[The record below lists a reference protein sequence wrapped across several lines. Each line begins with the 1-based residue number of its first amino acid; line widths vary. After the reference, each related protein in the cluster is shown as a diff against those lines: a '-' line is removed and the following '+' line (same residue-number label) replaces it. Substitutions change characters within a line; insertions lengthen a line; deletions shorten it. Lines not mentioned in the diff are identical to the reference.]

1 MPKRVRTFDPSWL
14 TKRASCVI
22 AARQRNAGLTL
33 AVARELLADLAEG
46 GHIFGLTK
54 GQASMV
60 DLILAAAEHCGA
72 PFRLDVWTWV
82 VAEYEMDL
90 LESLINDGRLSR
102 FRLVVDRGCLKNR
115 PAFIRSVVERFG
127 PDAVRQSLNHSKI
140 AMIRGPKLDVL
151 LRGSMNFNQNLRF
164 EQFDATA
171 SGELCDWFE
180 GVMAEIWEKSAGG
193 QEGMMEIGEMSAQVD
208 SMGSSMSLSFWED

>member
-1 MPKRVRTFDPSWL
+1 M

-33 AVARELLADLAEG
+33 AVARELLQDLDEG
-46 GHIFGLTK
+46 VHVFGLTK

-60 DLILAAAEHCGA
+60 DLVLAAAEHCGA
-72 PFRLDVWTWV
+72 PFQLDCWSWV
-82 VAEYEMDL
+82 IAEYETDL

-115 PAFIRSVVERFG
+115 PAFIRSVVARFG
-127 PDAVRQSLNHSKI
+127 PDAVRQTLNHAKI

-151 LRGSMNFNQNLRF
+151 IRGSMNFNQNSRF
-164 EQFDATA
+164 EQFDCSA
-171 SGELCDWFE
+171 SGQLCDWFE
-180 GVMAEIWEKSAGG
+180 GVMAELWEKSAGVAA
-193 QEGMMEIGEMSAQVD
+193 GMIEIGEMAAQLD
-208 SMGSSMSLSFWED
+208 SMGSAISLSFWED